1 MAECKWFH
9 GLKGLAETK
18 GIREDVFITE
28 QGIDAEAEFDRADEI
43 STHLVVYDRERA
55 VATGRF
61 YIEDGC
67 GYLGRIAVLRECRK
81 HGYGAVVVTEM
92 MRRALDEGAERLEI
106 HAQLHAVPFYEKCG
120 FTAIGEAYMLDGLM
134 HLTMVTE
141 KK

>member
-1 MAECKWFH
+1 MAECKWFRGLE
-9 GLKGLAETK
+9 GLKETK

-28 QGIDAEAEFDRADEI
+28 QGIAAEAEFDRMDGI
-43 STHLVVYDRERA
+43 STHLVVCEGDQA

-61 YIEDGC
+61 YIEGGC
-67 GYLGRIAVLRECRK
+67 GYLGRIAVLKESRK

-120 FTAIGEAYMLDGLM
+120 FTAVGEAYMLDGLM
-134 HLTMVTE
+134 HLTMVAE
-141 KK
+141 RK